1 MPAISVARTDTF
13 EKQREKINEISNQIF
28 TISQGGSDLSTGI
41 LRLGDGLVG
50 NPSLGF
56 TNEGTLGFFRPV
68 EKTVRWVSAG
78 KKLLDI
84 AEDAVRFYKNS
95 DFVKQQLTQAGL
107 TFTSAGTGYEGGQ
120 YTNID
125 LVGGTGTGGTIDL
138 VVTGFTG
145 TTTNTGSGYIP
156 GSYTSIPLNVNTGS
170 GSGAIADI
178 TIDGLA
184 GEIAQAGSAYK
195 PGIYTGV
202 PLTGGSGSN
211 ATADIEIQGGTT
223 ATGNITSP
231 GSSYEDGTYT
241 SVPTF
246 NQAAQ
251 TFVVTATGSPG
262 SYQYVIDGS
271 AQATITLNKGNTYK
285 FDLSDSSNASHVFV
299 ITNAAQNLD
308 PTEYYFQKIGSEGS
322 AGAFGYLV
330 VKPSATTAITYEC
343 SSHAGMGGNVTLAT
357 GGTGSYGVGFAADI
371 TVASGAITAVT
382 LVDGFSSPVDYNT
395 GDVLELS
402 PTTFGFNGTGSGF
415 SYTITGLAFTGE
427 VFNVTVV
434 NNGSGYVFGDPLSA
448 ADSDLG
454 GGGGSGFSYTVNTY
468 PLIIRDDGIT
478 FSDKGTG
485 YAAGE
490 KLSLPGTT
498 TGITGTLGGTV
509 TDVDATLGT
518 GTSVTVT
525 SSVGIVAGMV
535 ISVQAGG
542 TGSFPFTPDTTVV
555 SVTNATTIVVS
566 QAPDNA
572 GACVLDFAST
582 NPANEIVVSNAAGIV
597 PGSAVTKTGGAGVL
611 AANTTVTGV
620 ALDTNT
626 VTLSDAAT
634 TAGSVTLTFTPPYGT
649 PTTDFE
655 YTINA
660 VGVVESFT
668 VNNAGLSYS
677 IGDTLSVSP
686 FDIIQPTTFA
696 VTYVGLN
703 RLTLTGSVAT
713 SAFQVGD
720 TITSTGGGFGGSET
734 VAVLQVFSTGST
746 IDYIL
751 VESGSL
757 TDGDTFD
764 NDRTSTGYTV
774 NAAAGEG
781 RFKIDG
787 DFPVNQTIYSGDTY
801 IFDISDSSM
810 SGKEFK
816 LSSFRDGVHPPSKI
830 SVTPTY
836 TNGSAVVTM
845 ASTTG
850 ILVGMDVTIT
860 DFTSTVTIPAGTTVQ
875 SVDGAG
881 QITLTNAVTN
891 SGTGVA
897 TDFLG
902 VEYTDGV
909 EASSTQ
915 VKLKV
920 TDTTPT
926 LYIYSNTE
934 ENAGG
939 FDNDEWTLTSN
950 TNNPRVFGSGFLI
963 TVDAIASSSVI
974 TSNLATGAFGA
985 ITLTATDVNSTNL
998 TLGTGGVAT
1007 APTVNATSITA
1018 ETITSAAGLALSATS
1033 GVSFTSD
1040 VSFIDSNVAT
1050 QILIERQTGKITAK
1064 GDIKTEGSF
1073 DSNGLLTIS
1082 DNIIASAANTNI
1094 ELAPS
1099 TGSTVT
1105 VTSTGALVIP
1115 AGDNA
1120 NRPTDA
1126 AKGKADGAI
1135 RYNTQTL
1142 QYEGYSSSS
1151 SSWSSL
1157 GGVRDL
1163 DGNTYMLAEETIGA
1177 NDNNLWFINDNVN
1190 TLRVSPFHL
1199 EFVNMKKIRS
1209 VNVSAP
1215 AYSNWNA
1222 NTPVTVGQ
1230 YLKWKNNLY
1239 EVTGAGT
1246 TATSGSEPTHTSG
1259 ALANG
1264 TAELTY
1270 SQIAVAPL
1278 TFEDIEELRI
1288 GPTGDLPLVVNGDL
1302 RLSDNVL
1309 STDIND
1315 LVLQPNTGKKVN
1327 INSVTSLVVPN
1338 GTTSQRGTPEQG
1350 SIRFNTS
1357 DSLFEGYDG
1366 ANWGSLGG
1374 VKDVDQNTYIIP
1386 ELSAGSNE
1394 NILYFYNDGANT
1406 MQLTKTALDFYA
1418 VDTIRSQT
1426 SNQFEITANLMTFNS
1441 AETTF
1446 DNTAADKTFLHTSKQ
1461 YFDLGVSTGVYVDPI
1476 LRLDDQGDVYLNT
1489 GFGTGNYNGVKV
1501 FDGDLKEFELADVKI
1516 LSEVLTLIKGS
1527 SNNGGSNIYSTATA
1541 KGAKVVLVAED
1552 TVTNEKEFI
1561 EFGVTDDGSN
1571 ILHTEYGNLRTD
1583 YQIVVP
1589 TFEYTATN
1597 EARLNI
1603 TLGANVPAT
1612 NTVKITFSSTITK
1625 K

>member
-13 EKQREKINEISNQIF
+13 EKQREKINEISTQIF

-41 LRLGDGLVG
+41 LRLGDGLIG

-56 TNEGTLGFFRPV
+56 TNETALGFFRPV
-68 EKTVRWVSAG
+68 EKTVRWVSSG

-95 DFVKQQLTQAGL
+95 DFVKQELIQSGL
-107 TFTSAGTGYEGGQ
+107 TFTSTGTGYEGGA

-145 TTTNTGSGYIP
+145 TTTNTGAGYLP
-156 GSYTSIPLNVNTGS
+156 GAYTSIPLIVNTGS
-170 GSGAIADI
+170 GSGAVADI
-178 TIDGLA
+178 TVDGLQGDITNA
-184 GEIAQAGSAYK
+184 GNGYK
-195 PGIYTGV
+195 PGNYTAV
-202 PLTGGSGSN
+202 PLTGGTGSS

-223 ATGNITSP
+223 GTGSITTP
-231 GSSYEDGTYT
+231 GSSYENGTYEDIT
-241 SVPTF
+241 VY

-251 TFVVTATGSPG
+251 TFVVTVTGSGP
-262 SYQYVIDGS
+262 YQYVIDGS
-271 AQATITLNKGNTYK
+271 SQPTLTLNKGNTYK
-285 FDLSDSSNASHVFV
+285 FDLSDSSNATHVFN
-299 ITNAAQNLD
+299 ITNATGNLD
-308 PTEYYFQKIGSEGS
+308 PTEYYFVKVGNDGS

-330 VKPSATTAITYEC
+330 VKPSASTAITYEC
-343 SSHAGMGGNVTLAT
+343 TSHAGMGGNFTLAT
-357 GGTGSYGVGFAADI
+357 GGTGLYGVGFAADF
-371 TVASGAITAVT
+371 TVAGGAITAFT
-382 LVDGFSSPVDYNT
+382 LKDGFSSPVDYNT
-395 GDVLELS
+395 NDVLEVS
-402 PTTFGFNGTGSGF
+402 PLIFGFNGTGSGF
-415 SYTITGLAFTGE
+415 TYTITGLAYTGTI
-427 VFNVTVV
+427 FNVNVIDI
-434 NNGSGYVFGDPLSA
+434 GSGYVFGDPLSA
-448 ADSDLG
+448 SDSNLG
-454 GGGGSGFSYTVNTY
+454 GAGGANFLYTVNTY
-468 PLIIRDDGIT
+468 PQIITDEKIT

-490 KLSLPGTT
+490 ILSLPGTT
-498 TGITGTLGGTV
+498 TGVNATLNGQV
-509 TDVDATLGT
+509 TDITATLGT
-518 GTSVTVT
+518 GTSVTVSDT
-525 SSVGIVAGMV
+525 TGIVAGMV

-542 TGSFPFTPDTTVV
+542 VGSFPFSPDTTVV
-555 SVTNATTIVVS
+555 NVINATTIVVS
-566 QAPDNA
+566 QAPDAA
-572 GACVLDFAST
+572 GAATLDFNSP
-582 NPANEIVVSNAAGIV
+582 NPATDIVLSSVVGIV
-597 PGSAVTKTGGAGVL
+597 PNSVVTKTGGTGVL
-611 AANTTVTGV
+611 AADTTVNSIS
-620 ALDTNT
+620 ADTNT
-626 VTLSDAAT
+626 ITLNNPAT
-634 TAGSVTLTFTPPYGT
+634 TAGPVTLTFTPPYGS
-649 PTTDFE
+649 PTTDFA

-660 VGVVESFT
+660 VGVVESFL

-677 IGDTLSVSP
+677 VGDTLSVSP
-686 FDIIQPTTFA
+686 FDIVQPTTFL
-696 VTYVGLN
+696 VTSVQIT
-703 RLTLTGSVAT
+703 RIDITGTVAT

-734 VAVLQVFSTGST
+734 VNVLQVFSTGST
-746 IDYIL
+746 IDYII
-751 VESGSL
+751 VESSSL
-757 TDGDTFD
+757 TAGDAFD
-764 NDRTSTGYTV
+764 NDRTSTGYTANTV
-774 NAAAGEG
+774 DNEG
-781 RFKIDG
+781 RFKIGG

-810 SGKEFK
+810 SGKGFK
-816 LSSFRDGVHPPSKI
+816 LSAYRDGIHSPSKI
-830 SVTPTY
+830 STSSSFTD
-836 TNGSAVVTM
+836 GSAVVTM

-850 ILVGMDVTIT
+850 ILVGMDITIT
-860 DFTSTVTIPAGTTVQ
+860 DFTSTVVVPADTTVQ
-875 SVDGAG
+875 SIDGAG

-891 SGTGVA
+891 SGNGVA
-897 TDFLG
+897 TDFVG
-902 VEYTDGV
+902 KEFTDGI
-909 EASSTQ
+909 ESSSTQ

-926 LYIYSNTE
+926 LYIYGTE

-963 TVDAIASSSVI
+963 TVDSISSSSVI

-985 ITLTATDVNSTNL
+985 TTLTATDVNATNL
-998 TLGTGGVAT
+998 TLGTNGVVT
-1007 APTVNATSITA
+1007 APTVNATAITA
-1018 ETITSAAGLALSATS
+1018 ETITSAAGLAISATS
-1033 GVSFTSD
+1033 GVNFLSD
-1040 VSFIDSNVAT
+1040 VTFVDSNVAT
-1050 QILIERQTGKITAK
+1050 QILIEKQTGKITAK
-1064 GDIKTEGSF
+1064 GDIKTEASF
-1073 DSNGLLTIS
+1073 NSNDALTIS
-1082 DNIIASAANTNI
+1082 NNTIASAANTNI
-1094 ELAPS
+1094 VLAPS

-1105 VTSTGALVIP
+1105 ITSTGSLVIP

-1142 QYEGYSSSS
+1142 QYEGYSGSS

-1215 AYSNWNA
+1215 AYVNWNA

-1259 ALANG
+1259 ALVNG
-1264 TAELTY
+1264 TATLTY

-1288 GPTGDLPLVVNGDL
+1288 GPTGGLPLVINGDL
-1302 RLSDNVL
+1302 RLATNIL

-1338 GTTSQRGTPEQG
+1338 GTTAQRGTAEQG
-1350 SIRFNTS
+1350 SVRFNTT

-1366 ANWGSLGG
+1366 SNWGSLGG

-1394 NILYFYNDGANT
+1394 NILYFYNDGANSL
-1406 MQLTKTALDFYA
+1406 QLTKTALDFYA

-1426 SNQFEITANLMTFNS
+1426 SNQFEITANLMTFNN
-1441 AETTF
+1441 ADTTF

-1501 FDGDLKEFELADVKI
+1501 FDGDLKEFELADIKI
-1516 LSEVLTLIKGS
+1516 LSEVITLIKGS
-1527 SNNGGSNIYSTATA
+1527 SNSGGSNIYTTSTA
-1541 KGAKVVLVAED
+1541 KGAKVVVVAED
-1552 TVTNEKEFI
+1552 IVTNEKEFI
-1561 EFGVTDDGSN
+1561 EFGVTDDGTDVF
-1571 ILHTEYGNLRTD
+1571 HTEYGNLRTD
-1583 YQIVVP
+1583 YQLIVP

-1612 NTVKITFSSTITK
+1612 NSVKITFSSTITK